1 MDWND
6 RGTLKKERERMNPN
20 DILGD
25 VACIAGIPVGYIV
38 GKRKTAGIVVARTL
52 AFAAIKS
59 AFPFW
64 SRIEIARFLGRE
76 DGSTTAYALKRFDD
90 YFQTMP
96 EFKRMADELGIT
108 RT

>member
-1 MDWND
+1 
-6 RGTLKKERERMNPN
+6 MNPN

-64 SRIEIARFLGRE
+64 SQIEIAMFFDRV
-76 DGSTTAYALKRFDD
+76 DATTTFYALKRFDL
-90 YFQTMP
+90 YNGTMP
-96 EFKRMADELGIT
+96 DFKRMADELGIIKNW
-108 RT
+108 